1 MSRFALGLSLA
12 ATLASG
18 QALAADLLQWQDN
31 SLTYVNGIDFKVDP
45 PKQQTVTFEHASGW
59 SFGDLFI
66 FVDGIKYNTEATNGA
81 GDGHTFYGEISPRLS
96 LGKISGADLS
106 FGPVKDVLLAAT
118 YEFGEDDVDSYLLGP
133 AVDLNIPGFDYFQL
147 NTYLRTTDGRRDG
160 DNVWQ
165 ITPVWSYTIP
175 VGDSDLV
182 IDGFMDWVVDN
193 DDSYHANL
201 HFNPQIKYDLA
212 KAMGWGKRFYVGV
225 EYDYWSDKYG
235 IDDDGFVDSEIL
247 GGTDQSAISLLAKA
261 HF

>member
-31 SLTYVNGIDFKVDP
+31 SLTYLNGIDFKVDP

-59 SFGDLFI
+59 SFGDLFV

-106 FGPVKDVLLAAT
+106 FGPIKDVLLAAT

-235 IDDDGFVDSEIL
+235 IDDNGFVGSEIL

>member
-31 SLTYVNGIDFKVDP
+31 SLTYLNGIDFKVDP

-201 HFNPQIKYDLA
+201 HFNPQIKYDPA

-235 IDDDGFVDSEIL
+235 IDDDGFVGSEIL

>member
-31 SLTYVNGIDFKVDP
+31 SLTYLNGIDFKVDP

-59 SFGDLFI
+59 SFGDLFV

-106 FGPVKDVLLAAT
+106 FGPIKDVLLAAT

-235 IDDDGFVDSEIL
+235 IDDDGFVGSEIL